1 MAEKR
6 RLRGRMWNFKDNPE
20 AEVIISQYTSKPE
33 SVLFILKL
41 SHYFSYR
48 AKTPLKKLVL
58 SDGGFIFV
66 PSILISPT
74 LDSTKRVCFSSV
86 QNGRDGREN
95 SRQEAGFLSLALFLF
110 NDREYKKRLII
121 DNWPMNS
128 LRMT

>member
-1 MAEKR
+1 MAYLFENS
-6 RLRGRMWNFKDNPE
+6 L
-20 AEVIISQYTSKPE
+20 IIFHIARKP
-33 SVLFILKL
+33 L
-41 SHYFSYR
+41 
-48 AKTPLKKLVL
+48 LKKLVL
-58 SDGGFIFV
+58 SDSGFIFV

-121 DNWPMNS
+121 DN
-128 LRMT
+128 